1 MKGVVA
7 SGHPL
12 TSRAASDMFSHG
24 GNAFDAV
31 IAAGFASVVTEPSL
45 TSFGGG
51 GFLLAHSEKEKR
63 DVLFDFFVNTPGL
76 GNSNSTTP
84 DMTAVPIRFPGCTQ
98 VFHTGYG
105 SVAVP
110 GMLKGLLHAHDRLCS
125 LPLETILAPA
135 LSFLDKGVEVNK
147 RQEIFLGLLKPIMTA
162 SDYGREIYLNNGRYA
177 KLGDRIFNPE
187 LKIFLQDLIEHNKD
201 FYSGDTAEGL
211 VHDMNRK
218 AGVLS
223 LQDLEMYEV
232 FEREPLR
239 IIYRGREIL
248 TNPPPSTGG
257 VLLALGLY
265 LLEKI
270 DMGTLHPESET
281 LLVTLIELMKEMS
294 RFNPQKD
301 SSLIFYPLINSIA
314 SPAVESFI
322 KNISEKV
329 PISTRGTT
337 HISVIDEEGNAASM
351 TNSNGS
357 GSGCFIPGTGIMLNN
372 MMGEDD
378 LHPAGF
384 HSSPPGKRVSSM
396 MIPTIVMNN
405 GKVECALGSGGS
417 KRIRTAV
424 LQTLINI
431 IDFSLTLED
440 AVESPRVHFEDNVV
454 QVEPGYPEHLIEKLR
469 KHYDVNAWSIK
480 DMYFGGVHCVN
491 SLMQGWG
498 DSRRGGSTLRS
509 D

>member
-1 MKGVVA
+1 
-7 SGHPL
+7 
-12 TSRAASDMFSHG
+12 
-24 GNAFDAV
+24 
-31 IAAGFASVVTEPSL
+31 
-45 TSFGGG
+45 
-51 GFLLAHSEKEKR
+51 
-63 DVLFDFFVNTPGL
+63 
-76 GNSNSTTP
+76 
-84 DMTAVPIRFPGCTQ
+84 
-98 VFHTGYG
+98 
-105 SVAVP
+105 
-110 GMLKGLLHAHDRLCS
+110 
-125 LPLETILAPA
+125 
-135 LSFLDKGVEVNK
+135 
-147 RQEIFLGLLKPIMTA
+147 
-162 SDYGREIYLNNGRYA
+162 
-177 KLGDRIFNPE
+177 
-187 LKIFLQDLIEHNKD
+187 
-201 FYSGDTAEGL
+201 
-211 VHDMNRK
+211 
-218 AGVLS
+218 
-223 LQDLEMYEV
+223 
-232 FEREPLR
+232 
-239 IIYRGREIL
+239 
-248 TNPPPSTGG
+248 
-257 VLLALGLY
+257 
-265 LLEKI
+265 
-270 DMGTLHPESET
+270 
-281 LLVTLIELMKEMS
+281 MS

-329 PISTRGTT
+329 PISTQGTT

-405 GKVECALGSGGS
+405 EKVECALGSGGS